1 MKKKKLQKIET
12 IATHAGIK
20 PEENHGIVNPP
31 VYHASTILSHSMKNY
46 KDRSKKKYT
55 YGRNGKPTSTAL
67 HLSESFL
74 AGEITVIII
83 NPIIFKIFLNKS

>member
-31 VYHASTILSHSMKNY
+31 VNETRDMRRTTIE
-46 KDRSKKKYT
+46 
-55 YGRNGKPTSTAL
+55 GEEAL
-67 HLSESFL
+67 
-74 AGEITVIII
+74 I
-83 NPIIFKIFLNKS
+83 